1 MGELGLGGKRHGVG
15 VERCGLRTPSAGG
28 YGCVFIFKPGF
39 SVVEIPQFHRTSR
52 TVTDMLLSACGELVG
67 GGPSLTV
74 MPPSPPPRV
83 NTREKEVNWGGGQ
96 GIMLGPG
103 GGQAEGLADAF
114 VPPVQDF
121 LILLI

>member
-15 VERCGLRTPSAGG
+15 VERRWLRTPSAGG
-28 YGCVFIFKPGF
+28 YRCVFIFKPGF
-39 SVVEIPQFHRTSR
+39 SIVGIPQFHRTSR
-52 TVTDMLLSACGELVG
+52 TVTDMLLSACRELPG
-67 GGPSLTV
+67 GGPILTMV
-74 MPPSPPPRV
+74 PPSPPPRV
-83 NTREKEVNWGGGQ
+83 NTREKEVNGGGGQ

-103 GGQAEGLADAF
+103 EGQAEGLADAF